1 MSRNI
6 YYGGSVFFFL
16 LFLALTFDTIGELPN
31 LDNREALTEQVVL
44 GKKVWE
50 NNDCIGCHTLM
61 GEGAYFAPE
70 LGNVYQRFG
79 NSTEAIIGFIKSR
92 PVDGIPGRRSMPQF
106 NLSDEELEAVAAF
119 LKYAEEIIM
128 KYSSQAVA
136 KPYFIAAIG
145 LFVGQIL
152 FGVILGLQY
161 VIGDFLFPEI
171 PFNVARM
178 VHTNLLIIWLLFG
191 FMGAAYFLVPEEAE
205 RELHSPLLALVLFW
219 VFLAAGVLTIL
230 GYLLVPYAQLA
241 ELTMNELWPTMGR
254 EFLEQPTITK
264 IGIVVVVLGF
274 IYNIGV
280 TVLAGRKTVV
290 NLVLLTGL
298 VGLAVFFLFA
308 FYVPDNLVLD
318 KFFWWWVIHL
328 WVEGVWELIMASI
341 LAFVLIKVTG
351 VDREVIEKWMYV
363 IVAMALISGIIGTG
377 HHFFWIGTPEYWQWW
392 GSIFGALEP
401 IPFFVMTVFAFNMVN
416 RRRREH
422 PNKAAVLWALGTAV
436 MAFLGAGVW
445 GFLHTLAPVNYYT
458 HGTQITAAHGHMAF
472 YGAYVMIV
480 LTIISYAMP
489 ILRGKEAADP
499 RAQVLEMWSFWL
511 MTVGMVF
518 ITLFLTAAG
527 VLQVWLQR
535 YNENPEPFMVVQEKV
550 EIFYWMRE
558 IAGVVFL
565 IGLILYVISFF
576 VKGGEREMASNAVAD
591 TA

>member
-1 MSRNI
+1 
-6 YYGGSVFFFL
+6 
-16 LFLALTFDTIGELPN
+16 
-31 LDNREALTEQVVL
+31 
-44 GKKVWE
+44 
-50 NNDCIGCHTLM
+50 
-61 GEGAYFAPE
+61 
-70 LGNVYQRFG
+70 
-79 NSTEAIIGFIKSR
+79 
-92 PVDGIPGRRSMPQF
+92 
-106 NLSDEELEAVAAF
+106 
-119 LKYAEEIIM
+119 M

-145 LFVGQIL
+145 LFIGQIL
-152 FGVILGLQY
+152 FGIILGLQY

-178 VHTNLLIIWLLFG
+178 VHTNLLIVWLLFG
-191 FMGAAYFLVPEEAE
+191 FMGASYYLVPEEAE
-205 RELHSPLLALVLFW
+205 RELHSPMLAWLLFW
-219 VFLAAGVLTIL
+219 VFLVAGALTIL

-241 ELTMNELWPTMGR
+241 DLTMNDLLPTMGR

-264 IGIVVVVLGF
+264 IGIVVVALGF
-274 IYNIGV
+274 LFNIGM
-280 TVLAGRKTVV
+280 TILGGRKTVV

-298 VGLAVFFLFA
+298 TGLAVFFLFS

-318 KFFWWWVIHL
+318 KYFWWWVVHL
-328 WVEGVWELIMASI
+328 WVEGVWELILGSI

-351 VDREVIEKWMYV
+351 VDREVIEKWLYV
-363 IVAMALISGIIGTG
+363 IIAMTLITGIIGTG

-392 GSIFGALEP
+392 GSIFSAMEP
-401 IPFFVMTVFAFNMVN
+401 IPFFMMTVFAFNMVN

-445 GFLHTLAPVNYYT
+445 GFMHTLAPINYYT

-489 ILRGKEAADP
+489 ILRGQEAADP
-499 RAQVLEMWSFWL
+499 RAQVVEMWSFWL
-511 MTVGMVF
+511 MTVSMVF

-527 VLQVWLQR
+527 VLQVWMQR
-535 YNENPEPFMVVQEKV
+535 YTEVPESFMVVQEKI

-558 IAGVVFL
+558 LAGVVFL
-565 IGLILYVISFF
+565 IGLILYVVSFF
-576 VKGGEREMASNAVAD
+576 VKGGEREMATDTVAD